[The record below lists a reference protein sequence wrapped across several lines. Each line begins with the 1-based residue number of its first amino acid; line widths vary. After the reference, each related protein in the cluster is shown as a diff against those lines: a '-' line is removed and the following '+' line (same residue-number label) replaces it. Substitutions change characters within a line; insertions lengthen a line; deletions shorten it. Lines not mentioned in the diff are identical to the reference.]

1 MASCGEIR
9 FVLTRRRAET
19 SGSLSE
25 EGRLR
30 ENGDSCCPL
39 KKTGG
44 DQLAWPSGGPTR
56 IWGERGELKK
66 EALIIGNSRSLG
78 RRERSAFFFIL
89 FILRELS
96 TKDTN
101 TGSVEAVPGEPIKEA
116 RPCKSVWE
124 PQVGL
129 RLLLPGRGCQR
140 FRQLRWTA

>member
-9 FVLTRRRAET
+9 FVPTQRRAET

-30 ENGDSCCPL
+30 KNGDSCRPL
-39 KKTGG
+39 TKTGG

-56 IWGERGELKK
+56 IWGERGEFKK
-66 EALIIGNSRSLG
+66 EALIIGNSRSSG
-78 RRERSAFFFIL
+78 RREGSAFFFY
-89 FILRELS
+89 FIYSSGAQHSRH
-96 TKDTN
+96 KYC
-101 TGSVEAVPGEPIKEA
+101 SVEADPGEPIKEA

-124 PQVGL
+124 PQVGP

-140 FRQLRWTA
+140 FRQLRRTV